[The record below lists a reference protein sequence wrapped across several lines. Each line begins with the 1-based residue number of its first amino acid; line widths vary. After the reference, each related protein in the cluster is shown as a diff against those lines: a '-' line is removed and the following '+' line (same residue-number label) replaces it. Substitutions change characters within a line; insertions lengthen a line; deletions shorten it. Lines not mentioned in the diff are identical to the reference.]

1 MRPILAVYIVI
12 SRDGF
17 PPCLLWGLCFLF
29 VDMDSSCQCVCFLL
43 ISWPV
48 FWVVL
53 NRSFPCRC
61 LQSVWD
67 WMRFDPHQLKPSDR
81 CSVFNYLTCVLSCAQ
96 PNISCQC
103 LQSVWNWMRFD
114 PQQLKTII
122 SLPAFLYSVMLRL
135 DFAWVCI
142 FVLICNLDTS
152 YRTSQHWRVYPT
164 PALTLKMIGN
174 ES

>member
-1 MRPILAVYIVI
+1 MCLFSFNYLACVSSCAQPVI
-12 SRDGF
+12 SLPMF
-17 PPCLLWGLCFLF
+17 AISMGLNAIW
-29 VDMDSSCQCVCFLL
+29 ST
-43 ISWPV
+43 PV
-48 FWVVL
+48 KL
-53 NRSFPCRC
+53 
-61 LQSVWD
+61 
-67 WMRFDPHQLKPSDR
+67 SDR
-81 CSVFNYLTCVLSCAQ
+81 CSVFNYLTYVLSCAQ

-135 DFAWVCI
+135 DFASVCI